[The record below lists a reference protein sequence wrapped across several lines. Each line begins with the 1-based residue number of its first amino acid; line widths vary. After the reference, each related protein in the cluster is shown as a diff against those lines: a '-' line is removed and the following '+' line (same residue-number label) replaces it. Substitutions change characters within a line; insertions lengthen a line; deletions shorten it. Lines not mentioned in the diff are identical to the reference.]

1 MGKSVRGEL
10 YIIFAAILWSS
21 GGIFIKLIPTMDGI
35 AMNGLRSVLA
45 VLCLALY
52 LRRFPRPNVP
62 IILGAVG
69 VCVTTNMFVLAN
81 QYTTSANAIVLQYTA
96 PIFVMIMTAIKNR
109 KLPSIV
115 QILIMLLAIGGIVM
129 VFAEGMSAGGLLGN
143 VLAIISGISFA
154 CVFFVNGM
162 DKAQPAVA
170 CMYGFMLNVIVG
182 IPFYFKVDY
191 TALTLTS
198 TLWLVG
204 LGVVQLGIPYI
215 LFSIGIKR
223 CNSLSASIISL
234 LEAILNPIWVAVFAG
249 ELPGTL
255 GLIGCSVVIVAVILN
270 IIYQHFHDVSQSAS
284 HTDRDNST

>member
-1 MGKSVRGEL
+1 MEKSVRGEL
-10 YIIFAAILWSS
+10 YIVFAAIMWSS
-21 GGIFIKLIPTMDGI
+21 GGIFIKLIPNMDGI

-52 LRRFPRPNVP
+52 LRRFPRPNIP
-62 IILGAVG
+62 IVLGAIG

-96 PIFVMIMTAIKNR
+96 PIFVMIFTAVKNR

-115 QILIMLLAIGGIVM
+115 QILIMLLAIGGIVT
-129 VFAEGMSAGGLLGN
+129 VFADQMSGGGLLGN
-143 VLAIISGISFA
+143 ILAIVSGIAFA

-162 DKAQPAVA
+162 EKVQPAAA

-182 IPFYFKVDY
+182 IPFYFGVDY
-191 TALTLTS
+191 TAMNVTS
-198 TLWLVG
+198 TMALVG

-215 LFSIGIKR
+215 LFSIGIER

-234 LEAILNPIWVAVFAG
+234 LEAILNPIWVAIFAG

-270 IIYQHFHDVSQSAS
+270 IIYQHFHEKKQSAS
-284 HTDRDNST
+284 HTDNST